1 MFKPLRPIC
10 VIVLLLT
17 TSAQAATTVESIRVW
32 AENGKTRVVLDLSNP
47 VEHNIFTL
55 RGPDRLVVDL
65 KNGRLAGSLKDMP
78 HGIGSVRTIRSAV
91 RANGQLRVVLD
102 LNEAVRSRSF
112 TAGPNSQYGDRLVID
127 LQRSGTPQ
135 AVKRASERYR
145 PGRDIVVAIDPGHG
159 GHDPGAVGKA
169 RTREKDI
176 ALAISRALAKRINAE
191 PGMKAVLIRDGDYYV
206 DHRERMDIARRQKAD
221 LLVSIHADA
230 VDDRRAYGASVYAL
244 SLKGAS
250 DEAARQLAERE
261 NASVRI
267 GSVRLDDKDEVLAS
281 VLLDL
286 SQNAALSASLDA
298 GAKVIGELARI
309 GKVHRRSVQQAGFLV
324 LKSPDL
330 PSILIE
336 TAYISNPTEERR
348 LKTQSHQ
355 SKLADAIL
363 AGIRRYFY
371 SNPPPDTRIAMD
383 IRRTPVR
390 QVRHVIARGDTLS
403 AIAVRYDVSMAA
415 IRVANKLSNDT
426 IRVGQT
432 LSIPIFA
439 GT

>member
-10 VIVLLLT
+10 AIVLLLT